1 MYVHNFLKIDIIN
14 YLNKKNSFFYVII
27 NLWKFTD
34 YSAEGIV
41 FSTRDQRILFV
52 QDENASERFIFPTW
66 TINNSV

>member
-1 MYVHNFLKIDIIN
+1 MYIIFLIDIIN
-14 YLNKKNSFFYVII
+14 YSNKKNPFFYVTSSICGNSPII
-27 NLWKFTD
+27 
-34 YSAEGIV
+34 EGIV